1 VLLAFLRSQ
10 PEPIVPFS
18 LHQRCAEITSKDE
31 AIEMLSAFP
40 SSSVNVWVSVTAYLH
55 LLALKDHHQAE
66 TQGERHEKRLPALE
80 DDARPLNPPSR
91 AEVLASIFAPVLLRD
106 NVDATSHV
114 SLLGKK
120 RFLLLF
126 MGES

>member
-1 VLLAFLRSQ
+1 MTAF
-10 PEPIVPFS
+10 
-18 LHQRCAEITSKDE
+18 
-31 AIEMLSAFP
+31 
-40 SSSVNVWVSVTAYLH
+40 LH
-55 LLALKDHHQAE
+55 LLALKDHRQAE
-66 TQGERHEKRLPALE
+66 TQGERQEERLSAPE

-91 AEVLASIFAPVLLRD
+91 AEVLGTYQTFFVWEMDYVCLSTQASIFASVLLRD
-106 NVDATSHV
+106 NIDATSYV